1 MGHQV
6 ALEDRV
12 AHSNQVPLVLHKG
25 DGVTGS
31 AESGSQ
37 GDQGSM
43 RAKLVPTL
51 PKNLS
56 YTQQLPCLM
65 SCPGPQMQE
74 AAQNTG
80 LGISGL
86 PQGSSAPQPRVA
98 PGRGGRFCDTNCSNQ
113 EFPHLEKITHLTSP

>member
-1 MGHQV
+1 
-6 ALEDRV
+6 
-12 AHSNQVPLVLHKG
+12 
-25 DGVTGS
+25 
-31 AESGSQ
+31 
-37 GDQGSM
+37 M